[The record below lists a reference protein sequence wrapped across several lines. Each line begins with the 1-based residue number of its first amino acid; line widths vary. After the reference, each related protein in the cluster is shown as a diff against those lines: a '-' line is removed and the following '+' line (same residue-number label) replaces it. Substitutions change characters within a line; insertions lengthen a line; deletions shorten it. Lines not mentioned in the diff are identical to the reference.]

1 MISRP
6 LLAVALFA
14 EALALA
20 AAMTLVA
27 DFHAHRASEDL
38 GGVNIWGYRGPVMP
52 QKVPDEVRIAIVGG
66 DLAFGW
72 GVAAGETTAADLR
85 QEVSLVIDKPGG
97 RAHHVTAVNLGAM
110 GLPAS
115 AYATW
120 LERYQYLQPDIVCVF
135 VDPPGGARA
144 RATLPREESAVF
156 ASTGY
161 VPMLPLVLTEKGAS
175 MKSSVVANAG
185 KALGWIDREA
195 YGVLHDQLPLE
206 AASDSGAIA
215 LTIHA
220 ALRSARGVVII
231 APPLT
236 PDASGRSRHQ
246 ALAASLATALQDE
259 PRVRFV
265 DLADDAELA
274 DAGLRLDGF
283 NFSAGGHA
291 KIATRVAP
299 AVLDL
304 VQSR

>member
-1 MISRP
+1 MIGRP
-6 LLAVALFA
+6 FLVAALLA

-52 QKVPDEVRIAIVGG
+52 QKVPDEVRIAVVGG

-115 AYATW
+115 AYANW
-120 LERYQYLQPDIVCVF
+120 IERYQYLQPDIVCVF
-135 VDPPGGARA
+135 VDPPGGSRT

-156 ASTGY
+156 VSTGY

-195 YGVLHDQLPLE
+195 YGVLHDQPPLQ
-206 AASDSGAIA
+206 AASDADAIA
-215 LTIHA
+215 RTIHA

-231 APPLT
+231 APPLM
-236 PDASGRSRHQ
+236 PDASDRSRLQ
-246 ALAASLATALQDE
+246 PLAASLATAFHAE

-265 DLADDAELA
+265 DLADAAELA
-274 DAGLRLDGF
+274 DAGLRLDGV